1 MPKQRAHGK
10 TAKALHWLIAA
21 LLAVQFPIGWLMP
34 DIRRGMALGS
44 AMKPHITIGL
54 VILMLIAMRLVWRL
68 LHPVTP
74 AEAQPPW
81 QRLTSASVHWLL
93 YGLVFATAM
102 SGWFFASFR
111 GWPLP
116 LFSGVVLPMLTAPGS
131 AAGRLDGGW
140 HQAAGWG
147 LLFAI
152 GVHVVAALT
161 HAFTFRDRVVQRML
175 AE

>member
-1 MPKQRAHGK
+1 MPKQPAYGK
-10 TAKALHWLIAA
+10 TAKVLHWLIAA

-34 DIRRGMALGS
+34 DIRRGMAPGN
-44 AMKPHITIGL
+44 AMKLHITIGL
-54 VILMLIAMRLVWRL
+54 VILMLIVLRLVLRL
-68 LHPVTP
+68 FHPVAP
-74 AEAQPPW
+74 AEALPPW

-111 GWPLP
+111 GWQLP
-116 LFSGVVLPMLTAPGS
+116 LFSGGLLPMLTASGS
-131 AAGRLDGGW
+131 AAGRLVGGW

-152 GVHVVAALT
+152 GFHVIAALM
-161 HAFTFRDRVVQRML
+161 HAFIFRDRVVQRML
-175 AE
+175 AG